1 MDFLCLVTIV
11 LNTNY
16 IIVLDHNQNPDSN
29 IYLFHVQINF
39 QLFQNLHNR
48 FDSSIRQQPF
58 STVLQNVFLVE
69 MMIDRDLLERLLL
82 FCRPLCPN
90 VPIAWLIIE
99 SIVLWVGIG
108 IVVSEG
114 IPGRKREISG
124 GDSAMTTLV
133 ETYFGF
139 MILKV

>member
-1 MDFLCLVTIV
+1 
-11 LNTNY
+11 
-16 IIVLDHNQNPDSN
+16 
-29 IYLFHVQINF
+29 
-39 QLFQNLHNR
+39 
-48 FDSSIRQQPF
+48 
-58 STVLQNVFLVE
+58 

-99 SIVLWVGIG
+99 SIVFWDGIG

-124 GDSAMTTLV
+124 GDRPPLIG
-133 ETYFGF
+133 TYFGF